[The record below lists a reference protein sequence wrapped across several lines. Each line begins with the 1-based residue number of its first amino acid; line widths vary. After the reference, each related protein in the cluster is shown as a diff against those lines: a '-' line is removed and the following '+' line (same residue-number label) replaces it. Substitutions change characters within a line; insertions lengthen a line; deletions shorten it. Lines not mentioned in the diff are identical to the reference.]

1 MSLITRGFG
10 ASSSIIT
17 AGLGSSQLISSTV
30 IPPLPRGRRSPA
42 QKDELRKRIQEV
54 DVYTISAKLMSINNK
69 SLSQPIVERTR
80 GAVDHSDEFHIKAKG
95 KVRII
100 KTTPIS
106 NIFINV
112 SNVFRKK

>member
-10 ASSSIIT
+10 TSSSIIT
-17 AGLGSSQLISSTV
+17 AGFGPPAATSSTV
-30 IPPLPRGRRSPA
+30 IPLPRGRRSPA
-42 QKDELRKRIQEV
+42 QKDELRKRIQSV

-69 SLSQPIVERTR
+69 SLSQPIVERIR
-80 GAVDHSDEFHIKAKG
+80 GAVDHSDKFYIKTKG

>member
-17 AGLGSSQLISSTV
+17 AGLGPSQLTSSTV

-42 QKDELRKRIQEV
+42 QKDELRKRIQAV
-54 DVYTISAKLMSINNK
+54 DVYTISAKLMSVNNK
-69 SLSQPIVERTR
+69 SLLHPIAERIR
-80 GAVDHSDEFHIKAKG
+80 GAVDHSDKFHIKTKG

-100 KTTPIS
+100 KTTPAS

-112 SNVFRKK
+112 SKVFRKK